1 MIKGLIPFA
10 AVAGL
15 FFSFSC
21 SADFNGV
28 VVRVLDGDTIDVFQ
42 KSEQKTQRVRLSGI
56 DAPEKNQ
63 PFGQRSRQLLS
74 EMVVQRYVSVKES
87 GKDRYGR
94 ILGDVIRY
102 DVPPG
107 VPVIDMG
114 VNVNEIMLVR
124 GLAWAY
130 RYHGKALNPG
140 YEQLEHSAR
149 HDHVGL
155 WSESNNIEPWKW
167 REQQKAQ
174 K

>member
-10 AVAGL
+10 AVAGIL
-15 FFSFSC
+15 FSFS
-21 SADFNGV
+21 SYADFNGV

-42 KSEQKTQRVRLSGI
+42 KSEQNTQRVRLSGI

-63 PFGQRSRQLLS
+63 PFGQRSRQFLS
-74 EMVVQRYVSVKES
+74 EMVAHHYVSVKES

-94 ILGDVIRY
+94 VLGDVISY
-102 DVPPG
+102 DVPPN
-107 VPVIDMG
+107 VPVIDVG
-114 VNVNEIMLVR
+114 VNVNEAMLVK

-130 RYHGKALNPG
+130 RYHGKALNLG
-140 YEQLEHSAR
+140 YERLEHSAR
-149 HDHVGL
+149 QDHVGL

-167 REQQKAQ
+167 RKQHKAQ